1 MSDHPARTERALHRR
16 DLHAD
21 PMAQFTSWLGDAEAA
36 GVPLPN
42 AMGLATADAEGRPS
56 VRHVLLRGVDDGFV
70 FFTNYESRKGRQLS
84 ENPHAGLVLLWKALE
99 RQVNV
104 TGTVARV
111 SAEESEAYFRTRPR
125 EARVGAWASPQSRV
139 LASRE
144 ELDARVGEIEDRY
157 PDEIP
162 LPPFWGGYRL
172 TPDSIEFWQGR
183 LHRLHDRFRYSRD
196 AGGRDWR
203 VERLSP

>member
-1 MSDHPARTERALHRR
+1 
-16 DLHAD
+16 
-21 PMAQFTSWLGDAEAA
+21 MAQFTSWLGDAEAT

-84 ENPHAGLVLLWKALE
+84 ENPHAALVFLWKALE

-111 SAEESEAYFRTRPR
+111 STEESEAYFRTRPR
-125 EARVGAWASPQSRV
+125 EARIGAWASPQSRV

-144 ELDARVGEIEDRY
+144 ELDARVGEIEVRY

-172 TPDSIEFWQGR
+172 TPDSVEFWQGR

-196 AGGRDWR
+196 AGGADWR
-203 VERLSP
+203 VDRLSP